1 MEHLRPFSPKSRGRP
16 SWGRVIRYPRIAV
29 VRQGTNSTCNER
41 QEGPRCGHLAQ
52 EHAARCT
59 NGRSG
64 EAAAQHQIDRRAA
77 AKGRPRPR
85 LYAAG
90 AKYRDLKRGWLG
102 LLAAV
107 SRIATILPNDL
118 APTNMN
124 GPYRPLTM
132 PSECCGAARRT
143 GHSLQAHNPAMVKV
157 TLRGTKRTSTG
168 VNVIGFV
175 RLTPCAYDGFKLRW
189 WPVWAGLTIFS

>member
-1 MEHLRPFSPKSRGRP
+1 MSDLFRLTEVQMEHLRPFSPKSRGRP

-102 LLAAV
+102 LRAAV
-107 SRIATILPNDL
+107 RCTGRYSCSPSLRRPEPIANNL
-118 APTNMN
+118 
-124 GPYRPLTM
+124 GFF
-132 PSECCGAARRT
+132 EAA
-143 GHSLQAHNPAMVKV
+143 V
-157 TLRGTKRTSTG
+157 
-168 VNVIGFV
+168 
-175 RLTPCAYDGFKLRW
+175 
-189 WPVWAGLTIFS
+189 